1 MLVPAPFRLGNLGHE
16 RRDQKGNTA
25 LDPGVITWLQLHFDG
40 GVSAAARGAQASLV
54 AQARSI
60 AIAMAAVRLLGAV
73 PMATAWSG

>member
-1 MLVPAPFRLGNLGHE
+1 VLVPAPFRLGNLGHE

-40 GVSAAARGAQASLV
+40 GVSAAAKGAQASLV

-60 AIAMAAVRLLGAV
+60 AARFNRPRTGIEAKLTSAAR
-73 PMATAWSG
+73 

>member
-40 GVSAAARGAQASLV
+40 GVSAAAKGAQASLV
-54 AQARSI
+54 A
-60 AIAMAAVRLLGAV
+60 
-73 PMATAWSG
+73 